1 MLKMSF
7 YDGSLDRNKAK
18 EFVAETNKPLRYT
31 YGFSYRNPTTH
42 NKPITKEEALKIID
56 DQGFLDITEEQEYV
70 HLNAYSENDMW

>member
-7 YDGSLDRNKAK
+7 YDGSLNRNKAK
-18 EFVAETNKPLRYT
+18 EFVTETNKPLRYT
-31 YGFSYRNPTTH
+31 YGLSFRNPTTH

-56 DQGFLDITEEQEYV
+56 DQSLLHITEKEEYV